1 MKLKKTHFAVAA
13 LVAGSLYALTTF
25 AFARNTTYVDTYS
38 DSSGNVVGQRIVYD
52 GCNSGLANWGTT
64 SSFRKRTAST
74 CPDPGPNAE
83 F

>member
-1 MKLKKTHFAVAA
+1 MPEGFQPAKATAEGLSYVLSGK
-13 LVAGSLYALTTF
+13 LVAVSFQCLG
-25 AFARNTTYVDTYS
+25 ARQFQS
-38 DSSGNVVGQRIVYD
+38 IGNVVGQRIVYD